1 MKKIL
6 VLGSRGMLGHVVYH
20 YIKSLNRFNILDS
33 SFNNKLNPNSHL
45 LDVRN
50 NKDLELFIS
59 QNKPDIIINCIG
71 ILIEASSIDKSN
83 AIYLNS
89 YLPHMLSKLS
99 SSYNCKLIHISTDCV
114 FSGNKGSYIETD
126 YKDARD
132 IYGLSKGL
140 GEINNNR
147 DLTIRTSIIGPEIK
161 VEGRGLFHWFM
172 LQKKKINGYINVFWS
187 GVTTI
192 ELAKAIVFAIDNNT
206 TGLYHITNGRKISK
220 NDLLQL
226 INKHTGKN
234 LIIKPVEVVFSD
246 KSFLDTRKELNYIIP
261 SYEIMIK
268 EMIQMI
274 KQNKKLYTQYNL
286 SSK

>member
-20 YIKSLNRFNILDS
+20 YIKSLNRFNIIDS

-71 ILIEASSIDKSN
+71 VLLEASSMDPSN

-89 YLPHMLSKLS
+89 YLPHMLSKLI

-132 IYGLSKGL
+132 IYGLSKAL

-161 VEGRGLFHWFM
+161 VEGKGLFHWFM
-172 LQKKKINGYINVFWS
+172 LQKNKISGYTNVFWS

-192 ELAKAIVFAIDNNT
+192 ELAKAIVWAIDNNT
-206 TGLYHITNGRKISK
+206 TGLYHITNGKKITK
-220 NDLLQL
+220 NDLLQH
-226 INKHTGKN
+226 INKHTGKD
-234 LIIKPVEVVFSD
+234 LIIEPVEVVFSD
-246 KSFLDTRKELNYIIP
+246 KSILDTREELNYIIP
-261 SYEIMIK
+261 SYEIMVK

-286 SSK
+286 GPK